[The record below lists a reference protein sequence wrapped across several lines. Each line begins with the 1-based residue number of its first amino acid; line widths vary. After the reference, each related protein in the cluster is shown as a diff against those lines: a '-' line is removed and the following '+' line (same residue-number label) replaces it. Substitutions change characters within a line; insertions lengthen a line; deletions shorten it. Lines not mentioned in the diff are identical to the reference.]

1 MAPNSWH
8 LLFLLDEGGSGD
20 IDDFFLDLSVGEL
33 VVFLLPLVDE
43 GVVPVLD
50 HMVGPASLKFLH
62 YVGPLGLLL
71 LHHHHEDV
79 VFLLGPL

>member
-1 MAPNSWH
+1 MAPNSRH
-8 LLFLLDEGGSGD
+8 LPFLLDEGGSGD
-20 IDDFFLDLSVGEL
+20 IDDFFFDLSVGEL
-33 VVFLLPLVDE
+33 VVFLPPLVDE

-50 HMVGPASLKFLH
+50 HMVGPTSLKFLH